1 MCDQPEYWSGWMLEQ
16 CIDLLGQLHSDQLQA
31 VLSQALQQ
39 PALPR
44 PADHQDH
51 RSTHM
56 FRLSL
61 SSQQRCDVLADLR
74 RAKAMGLSTAASQKR
89 GLGGFLEAWQAYAQQ
104 KN

>member
-44 PADHQDH
+44 P
-51 RSTHM
+51 HM

-74 RAKAMGLSTAASQKR
+74 RAKAMGLSTAATQKR